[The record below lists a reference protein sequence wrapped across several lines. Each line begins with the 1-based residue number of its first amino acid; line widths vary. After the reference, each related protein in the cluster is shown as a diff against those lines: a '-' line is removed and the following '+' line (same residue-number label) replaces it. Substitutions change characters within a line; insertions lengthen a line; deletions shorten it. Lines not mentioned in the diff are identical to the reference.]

1 MNTQL
6 DLIDDT
12 QTQITYKEISY
23 NNLKTLN
30 KDRNTRDNLILYLN
44 IRSINKNF
52 EKLQV
57 FIRRLKIK
65 PYIIVCAESWVVEQ
79 QHLYHLMGYKI
90 YYNTSAINKSD
101 GVVVYISDKV
111 IEKTEIT
118 AIGRLKI
125 INSTIHLNNNSKL
138 EVSALYKSHDLN
150 NLEFIHNLKNYL
162 QIKKNVKNHI
172 ILGDYN
178 INILE
183 YNVVSQEFL
192 EGFLEKG
199 FLPGFKSTTRPFNI
213 TTSEGTCI
221 DNIFIKATNI
231 KAKTFKLEDP
241 FTDHYPLF
249 VDISKQIKEKRIED
263 KKPEYF
269 YNYKKL
275 YINAKQV
282 DWKVSQ
288 LTQDPN
294 TSINNLIAKIKMCVE
309 KAKSKKCIK
318 NKTKKIPRKG
328 WITESIIN
336 SCIKKETLYKQLK
349 RNPNNDQLKTYYKQ
363 YIKTL
368 DKCIKTAKIK
378 YEKNYIEIN
387 SNNPKQLWTIINS
400 KVNKN
405 KESKHVINE
414 IESNTKEI
422 IKDPRE
428 IANKLNLYY
437 ARLGQEMNSK
447 IRATRSTANKLPRK
461 CNESIFI
468 KPTDKYEVQRIIDEL
483 KLKNGGVDNIN
494 AKTLKVLKPLISE
507 PLANIL
513 NQCIE
518 TAIWPEALK
527 TAEIVPIYKGGDK
540 LKMGNYR
547 PISLIS
553 NVAKVFEKMLHNRI
567 YNFILKNKI
576 LNTKQYGF
584 IKNRGTKDALNEI
597 TNRVYENLDRSMPI
611 IVTFLDLAKA
621 FDTVN
626 HDILLEKLWTYGIRG
641 KPHQLLK
648 DYLNKRKLKVR
659 IGNVTSDYEEINI
672 GVPQGTILGPLL
684 FILYVNDLLD
694 SMPENSI
701 LSYADD
707 TAIISTNKTWKQT
720 EMRMNKLLE
729 SAADWLALNKLTL
742 NITKTVYITFGNYTD
757 SVPNKLDIKIDKE
770 TIRRVENCKYLGVI
784 FDQNLKWNEHINYII
799 KKTRY
804 LIYIFYKISKYMH
817 RETLKIIY
825 YAFFHSIITYGIIGW
840 GGAYSNSLQ
849 RLEKLEA
856 RVHKII
862 NKNDFV
868 NDNPLNIQ
876 QAYAY
881 ESLLYNFNT
890 LKFTYLNSASI
901 TRSKLILLPKNTKRV
916 SDKSNYIKAI
926 KLYNKLPNDYKTL
939 DTKKKSA
946 KDKIKDWIRNH
957 EIPR

>member
-79 QHLYHLMGYKI
+79 QHLYHLMGYKM
-90 YYNTSAINKSD
+90 YYNNSAINKSD

-363 YIKTL
+363 YI
-368 DKCIKTAKIK
+368 
-378 YEKNYIEIN
+378 N
-387 SNNPKQLWTIINS
+387 
-400 KVNKN
+400 
-405 KESKHVINE
+405 
-414 IESNTKEI
+414 
-422 IKDPRE
+422 
-428 IANKLNLYY
+428 
-437 ARLGQEMNSK
+437 
-447 IRATRSTANKLPRK
+447 
-461 CNESIFI
+461 
-468 KPTDKYEVQRIIDEL
+468 KYEVQRIIDEL

-547 PISLIS
+547 PILLIS

-684 FILYVNDLLD
+684 FVLYVNDLLD

-757 SVPNKLDIKIDKE
+757 SVPNKLDIKIDNE

-939 DTKKKSA
+939 DTTKNLP
-946 KDKIKDWIRNH
+946 KIKSKIG
-957 EIPR
+957 